1 MYRLPQRSK
10 QVMPLVAIAVAAGVL
25 TFDAHAQGNKRRSS
39 PSQGGRDAFMPVP
52 STTAADLARR
62 LEADP
67 KLLSAYAKHFGIDAK
82 RIPAFVK
89 DALVLRP
96 LPRAQTVVTY
106 GRRPSGQV
114 YPVRQ
119 VLPAGS
125 QVWMTRD
132 GKAWLKWKCTN
143 PLGRD
148 LPIVPMPPREG
159 SGSEQF
165 QFDISRPAGLLR
177 PVSESQSATTV
188 LSLPE
193 PGDSPILIDSPY
205 KPAPYTI
212 LPLGLAP
219 IQESTS
225 RKNISPWLWAAGI
238 TLPRGHRTSTVVPEP
253 GTLMFILFGG
263 AAALPIFRR
272 RKPRI

>member
-1 MYRLPQRSK
+1 MYRLSQRSK
-10 QVMPLVAIAVAAGVL
+10 QLMPLVAIVVAAGVL
-25 TFDAHAQGNKRRSS
+25 TDNALGQDNRSRPS

-67 KLLSAYAKHFGIDAK
+67 KLLRAYAKHFGIDAK
-82 RIPAFVK
+82 RITAFVK

-96 LPRAQTVVTY
+96 LPRAQAVVTY

-125 QVWMTRD
+125 MVWMTRD

-165 QFDISRPAGLLR
+165 QLEISRPAGTLR
-177 PVSESQSATTV
+177 PLTESQGAATV
-188 LSLPE
+188 LSLRE
-193 PGDSPILIDSPY
+193 PGDPPFLIDSPY
-205 KPAPYTI
+205 KPAPYSI
-212 LPLGLAP
+212 LPLGLGP
-219 IQESTS
+219 IPEESS
-225 RKNISPWLWAAGI
+225 RKNISPWLWAVGA
-238 TLPRGHRTSTVVPEP
+238 TLPRGRRTTTVIPEP
-253 GTLMFILFGG
+253 ATLMFMVFGG
-263 AAALPIFRR
+263 AMTLTLFLL